1 MKKSEII
8 LISLLLLVD
17 QSVKWGMERLLETG
31 SLTIIPNFFSLT
43 WSENFGAAWSI
54 FENARW
60 FLIIV
65 GFLSLI
71 ALIIMKQT
79 IPDSLGK
86 RLSTSLLFAGI
97 LGNLID
103 RIVFGYV
110 KDYLHFTF
118 FGYSYPIF
126 NLADVF
132 IVCGAILLIWIIW
145 KEDKKDGKNYRINE
159 RKGTN

>member
-31 SLTIIPNFFSLT
+31 SLTIIHNFFSLT

-71 ALIIMKQT
+71 VLIIMKQT

-86 RLSTSLLFAGI
+86 HLSTSLLFAGI

-145 KEDKKDGKNYRINE
+145 KEEKKDGKNYRVNE
-159 RKGTN
+159 RKGTD

>member
-110 KDYLHFTF
+110 KDYLYFTF

-145 KEDKKDGKNYRINE
+145 KEEKKDGKNYRINK
-159 RKGTN
+159 RKGTD

>member
-71 ALIIMKQT
+71 VLIIMKQT

-110 KDYLHFTF
+110 KDYLHFNF

-145 KEDKKDGKNYRINE
+145 KEDKKDGKNYRVNK
-159 RKGTN
+159 RKGTD

>member
-31 SLTIIPNFFSLT
+31 SLTIIHNFFSLT

-145 KEDKKDGKNYRINE
+145 KEEKKDGKNYRINE

>member
-71 ALIIMKQT
+71 ILTIMKQT

-145 KEDKKDGKNYRINE
+145 KEEKKDGKNYRINK
-159 RKGTN
+159 RKGTD

>member
-17 QSVKWGMERLLETG
+17 QSVKWGMERLLENG
-31 SLTIIPNFFSLT
+31 SLTIIHNFFSLT

-110 KDYLHFTF
+110 KDYLHFNF

-145 KEDKKDGKNYRINE
+145 KEEKKDGKNYRINE

>member
-31 SLTIIPNFFSLT
+31 SLTIIHNFFSLT

-145 KEDKKDGKNYRINE
+145 KEEKKDGKNYRINK
-159 RKGTN
+159 RKGTD

>member
-31 SLTIIPNFFSLT
+31 SLTIIQNFFSLT

-65 GFLSLI
+65 GFLS
-71 ALIIMKQT
+71 
-79 IPDSLGK
+79 
-86 RLSTSLLFAGI
+86 
-97 LGNLID
+97 
-103 RIVFGYV
+103 
-110 KDYLHFTF
+110 
-118 FGYSYPIF
+118 
-126 NLADVF
+126 
-132 IVCGAILLIWIIW
+132 
-145 KEDKKDGKNYRINE
+145 
-159 RKGTN
+159 

>member
-17 QSVKWGMERLLETG
+17 QSVKWGMERLLEIG

-71 ALIIMKQT
+71 VLIIMKQT

-110 KDYLHFTF
+110 KDYLHFNF
-118 FGYSYPIF
+118 FFFFYPIF

>member
-31 SLTIIPNFFSLT
+31 SLTIIHNFFSLT

-71 ALIIMKQT
+71 ILTIMKQT

-86 RLSTSLLFAGI
+86 HLSTSLLFAGI

-145 KEDKKDGKNYRINE
+145 KEEKKDGKNYRINK
-159 RKGTN
+159 RKGTD

>member
-31 SLTIIPNFFSLT
+31 SLTIIHNFFSLT

-71 ALIIMKQT
+71 VLIIMKQT

-110 KDYLHFTF
+110 KDYLHFNF

-145 KEDKKDGKNYRINE
+145 KEEKKDGKNYRINK
-159 RKGTN
+159 RKGTD

>member
-17 QSVKWGMERLLETG
+17 QSVKWGMERLLENG

-71 ALIIMKQT
+71 ILTIMKQT
-79 IPDSLGK
+79 IRDSLGK

-110 KDYLHFTF
+110 KDYLYFTF

-145 KEDKKDGKNYRINE
+145 KEEKKDGKNYRINK
-159 RKGTN
+159 RKGTD

>member
-71 ALIIMKQT
+71 VLIIMKQT

-145 KEDKKDGKNYRINE
+145 KEDKKDGKNYRINK
-159 RKGTN
+159 RKGTD

>member
-31 SLTIIPNFFSLT
+31 SLTIIHNFFSLT

-71 ALIIMKQT
+71 VLIIMKQT

-86 RLSTSLLFAGI
+86 HLSTSLLFAGI

-145 KEDKKDGKNYRINE
+145 KEEKKDGKNYRINE

>member
-71 ALIIMKQT
+71 VLIIMKQT

-145 KEDKKDGKNYRINE
+145 KEDKKDGKNYRVNK
-159 RKGTN
+159 RKGTD

>member
-17 QSVKWGMERLLETG
+17 QSVKWGMERLLEKG

-71 ALIIMKQT
+71 VLIIMKQT

-110 KDYLHFTF
+110 KDYLHFNF

-145 KEDKKDGKNYRINE
+145 KEDKKDEKNYRINK
-159 RKGTN
+159 RKGTD

>member
-17 QSVKWGMERLLETG
+17 QSVKWGMERLLENG
-31 SLTIIPNFFSLT
+31 SLTIIHNFFSLT

-110 KDYLHFTF
+110 KDYLHFNF

-145 KEDKKDGKNYRINE
+145 KEEKKDGKNYRINK